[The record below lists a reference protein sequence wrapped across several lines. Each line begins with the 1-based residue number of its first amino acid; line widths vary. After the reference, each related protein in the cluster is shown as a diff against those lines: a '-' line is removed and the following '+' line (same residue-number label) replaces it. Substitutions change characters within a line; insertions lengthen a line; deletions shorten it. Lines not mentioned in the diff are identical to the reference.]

1 MNLPAP
7 SVPHARGDDVAPH
20 RLTLDVFFDFVC
32 PWCLI
37 GKRHLA
43 TALERFALLRPEV
56 DVELRWRSHAL
67 LPHTPPGG
75 LPYLKFYLAR
85 LGSAVAIAARRA
97 QVRQAG
103 HAAGID
109 FAFERIA
116 VLPNTAAAHDL
127 VARAGTHG
135 TTAQQ
140 AALIERVF
148 SAYFLEGEDIGDT
161 AVLARQARACG
172 LDPDRLASADA
183 QAAPRIAGEAE
194 AALGGVPTFVFNEA
208 LALSG
213 AQPPEV
219 LLQALLRASGAE
231 DPGA

>member
-7 SVPHARGDDVAPH
+7 SVPHARDAVAPH

-43 TALERFALLRPEV
+43 AALERFARLRPEV
-56 DVELRWRSHAL
+56 DVELRWRSHVL

-75 LPYLKFYLAR
+75 LPYQSFYLAR
-85 LGSAVAIAARRA
+85 LGSAEAVAARRA

-103 HAAGID
+103 RAAGIQ

-116 VLPNTAAAHDL
+116 VLPNTAAAHAL
-127 VARAGTHG
+127 VARAG
-135 TTAQQ
+135 AQCTPAQ
-140 AALIERVF
+140 HAGLIERLF
-148 SAYFLEGEDIGDT
+148 CAYFLEGEDIGDT

-172 LDPDRLASADA
+172 LDPERLASADA
-183 QAAPRIAGEAE
+183 HAAPHTAGEAE
-194 AALGGVPTFVFNEA
+194 VALGVPTFVFNEA

-213 AQPPEV
+213 AQLPEV
-219 LLQALLRASGAE
+219 LLQGLLRASGPA
-231 DPGA
+231 DRSA

>member
-1 MNLPAP
+1 VNLPAP
-7 SVPHARGDDVAPH
+7 SVPHARGDAVAPH

-43 TALERFALLRPEV
+43 AALERFARLRPEV
-56 DVELRWRSHAL
+56 DVELRWRSHVL

-75 LPYLKFYLAR
+75 LPYQSFYLAR
-85 LGSAVAIAARRA
+85 LGSAEAVAARRA

-103 HAAGID
+103 RAAGLD

-127 VARAGTHG
+127 VARAAAHG
-135 TTAQQ
+135 TPAQH
-140 AALIERVF
+140 AALIERLF

-172 LDPDRLASADA
+172 LDPERLASADA
-183 QAAPRIAGEAE
+183 HAAPRSAGEAE
-194 AALGGVPTFVFNEA
+194 VALGGVPTFVFNEA
-208 LALSG
+208 FALSG
-213 AQPPEV
+213 AQLPEV
-219 LLQALLRASGAE
+219 LLQGLLRASGTA
-231 DPGA
+231 DRSA